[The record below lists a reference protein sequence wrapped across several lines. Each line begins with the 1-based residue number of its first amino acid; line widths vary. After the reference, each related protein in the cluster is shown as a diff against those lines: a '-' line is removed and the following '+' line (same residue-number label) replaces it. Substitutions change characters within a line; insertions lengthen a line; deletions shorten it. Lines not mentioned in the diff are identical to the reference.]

1 MPNRLGPRIAHMSVS
16 KHSDARRVPDLKST
30 HSSTGILGVTGRDG
44 YRRKAL
50 ECVRVAEQLRDAGER
65 NKLLRIAGLYM
76 SLAQRIAD
84 RHERG
89 IAHGHA
95 PYQHHPEDA

>member
-1 MPNRLGPRIAHMSVS
+1 M
-16 KHSDARRVPDLKST
+16 
-30 HSSTGILGVTGRDG
+30 TGRDG

-50 ECVRVAEQLRDAGER
+50 ECVRAAEQLRDAGER

-84 RHERG
+84 RHARG

-95 PYQHHPEDA
+95 PYEHHPEDA